1 MRIADVMTPDPR
13 TVRPGDALQFAAQ
26 LMDELNVGVLPVVD
40 GGELIGILTDRDIVI
55 RSTSAGQDPNT
66 AKVSDAMTTDAQTLQ
81 EDASVEEAVEIMEE
95 RQLRRVPVVNGAGRL
110 VGIVSLG
117 DLAASGTPE
126 AADALEA
133 ISTPAEPDR

>member
-1 MRIADVMTPDPR
+1 MRIADVMTPDPQ
-13 TVRPGDALQFAAQ
+13 TVRTGDTLQSAAQ